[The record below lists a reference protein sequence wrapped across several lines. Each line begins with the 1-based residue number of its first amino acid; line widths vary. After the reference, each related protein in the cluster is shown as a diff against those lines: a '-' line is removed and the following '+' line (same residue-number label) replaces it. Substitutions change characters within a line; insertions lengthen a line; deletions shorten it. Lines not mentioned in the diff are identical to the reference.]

1 MGCAF
6 SYSMCCS
13 QPFPTDD
20 DDGMAHEK
28 QAPMRRKTFFRSNSF
43 KSGVLIKP
51 DRLTTL
57 EVTLRRV
64 EVEES
69 DANDNDDDDDDEHAS
84 AIDPE
89 TLDICTAPNVYVGGG
104 IPGVAV
110 DEFTIE
116 LPKYTGQTPG
126 GLYSVSKGLWWGSRT
141 RAGNDSMG
149 RRKENQDSFVIR
161 DRFADCDALTFVCV
175 MDGHGSQ
182 GAYVSHFV
190 RDHYP
195 QHVADAWQRYVPAL
209 TQETPLTLD
218 VIEDVF
224 LEASCRM
231 TTQLEEESG
240 LDISVSGSTAVALL
254 LVTPTPEMPH
264 LAPHVFI
271 ANVGDSRAVAGVLD
285 EASHEYTTHTLS
297 VDHKPDVPAELSRI
311 LATNGRVFEWGVPRV
326 WLKDVDMPGLAMSRS
341 FGDSVATSVG
351 VISDPDCSELDV
363 PACATRARA
372 FVVVA
377 SDGLWEFLP
386 SEQVVALCT
395 KCLQDGYD
403 PQTMCDML
411 VAEALERWLDEE
423 DVVDDITVNV
433 LVFP

>member
-1 MGCAF
+1 MGCAI
-6 SYSMCCS
+6 STLCCP
-13 QPFPTDD
+13 QPLFLDD
-20 DDGMAHEK
+20 EDEMTEK
-28 QAPMRRKTFFRSNSF
+28 KTPERRKTFFRSNSF
-43 KSGVLIKP
+43 KSGVLIKTN
-51 DRLTTL
+51 RLTTL

-69 DANDNDDDDDDEHAS
+69 DVNDDDDDAEDADP
-84 AIDPE
+84 IDPE
-89 TLDICTAPNVYVGGG
+89 TLDICTEPNVYVGGG

-126 GLYSVSKGLWWGSRT
+126 GIRSFSKGIWWGSRT

-161 DRFADCDALTFVCV
+161 DKFAECDALTFVCV

-182 GAYVSHFV
+182 GAFVSHYV
-190 RDHYP
+190 RDRYP
-195 QHVADAWQRYVPAL
+195 LHVADAVRRNLPLEAL
-209 TQETPLTLD
+209 DNASLTLEL
-218 VIEDVF
+218 VEDIF

-231 TTQLEEESG
+231 TAQLEEESG

-254 LVTPTPEMPH
+254 LVTPSPSYPH
-264 LAPHVFI
+264 LSPHVFI
-271 ANVGDSRAVAGVLD
+271 ANVGDSRAVAGVPLPD
-285 EASHEYTTHTLS
+285 ASTYEPHVLS
-297 VDHKPDVPAELSRI
+297 VDHKPDVPSELARI

-351 VISDPDCSELDV
+351 VISDP
-363 PACATRARA
+363 ACAELSLAPGT

-377 SDGLWEFLP
+377 SDGLWEFL
-386 SEQVVALCT
+386 SSAQVVSLGA
-395 KCLQDGYD
+395 KCLADGLD
-403 PQTMCDML
+403 PQTLCDML

-423 DVVDDITVNV
+423 DVVDDITVTV
-433 LVFP
+433 LYAAAAS